1 MLHKITFEVS
11 EKKFKRNKVIDFFE
25 NVVFEEKNKNWK
37 VDIITNDFKKDLSF
51 LKFYLKIINKLK
63 VEIVENKNWILS
75 STRKDRPVLTN
86 LFTISQKKLSVVFT
100 KKFLQI
106 PASTAFGTGKHN
118 STFLTIKNIEFL
130 LKKKKFFRFLDL
142 GAGTGILSFVL
153 SKIYRKRV
161 FATDVEIE
169 SEKCLKKIK
178 K

>member
-1 MLHKITFEVS
+1 M
-11 EKKFKRNKVIDFFE
+11 
-25 NVVFEEKNKNWK
+25 
-37 VDIITNDFKKDLSF
+37 
-51 LKFYLKIINKLK
+51 KIINKLK

-130 LKKKKFFRFLDL
+130 LKKKKIFLD
-142 GAGTGILSFVL
+142 F
-153 SKIYRKRV
+153 
-161 FATDVEIE
+161 
-169 SEKCLKKIK
+169 
-178 K
+178 